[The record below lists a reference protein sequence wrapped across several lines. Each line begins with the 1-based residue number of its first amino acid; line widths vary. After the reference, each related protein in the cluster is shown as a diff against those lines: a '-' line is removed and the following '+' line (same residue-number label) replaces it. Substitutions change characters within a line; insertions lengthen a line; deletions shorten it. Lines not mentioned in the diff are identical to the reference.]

1 MFDAR
6 LRPYIDPPLNAAG
19 RRLAAMGI
27 GANVITLAGVAIGLA
42 AGVAISQSLFGW
54 GLALILASRLL
65 DGLDGAV
72 ARATRPT
79 DFGGYLDIV
88 GDFAFYVAV
97 PIGFGFAAAANMVYA
112 LILVA
117 SFTLTG
123 ISFLAFAVMAAKCG
137 LETSAHG
144 QKSFFYNTGLAEGTE
159 TILAFALMCLL
170 PDAFP
175 IIASLYAGLC
185 AVTVIQRSIAAYV
198 AFK

>member
-6 LRPYIDPPLNAAG
+6 LRPYIDPPLNALG
-19 RRLAAMGI
+19 RRLASVGI
-27 GANVITLAGVAIGLA
+27 GANTITLAGVAIGLA
-42 AGVAISQSLFGW
+42 AGLAISQSHFAW
-54 GLALILASRLL
+54 GLAFILASRIL

-97 PIGFGFAAAANMVYA
+97 PIGFGFVSAANMAYA
-112 LILVA
+112 LILIA

-123 ISFLAFAVMAAKCG
+123 ISFLAFAVMAAKRG

-159 TILAFALMCLL
+159 TITAFILMCL
-170 PDAFP
+170 FP
-175 IIASLYAGLC
+175 HTFPVVAAIYAGLC
-185 AVTVIQRSIAAYV
+185 VLTVIQRSVAAYV
-198 AFK
+198 EFK